1 MDQADSDKQP
11 ASEDDSPKF
20 GRLLIVLMLTVLL
33 IVAITFGSQAY
44 YS

>member
-11 ASEDDSPKF
+11 AGENGSPKF
-20 GRLLIVLMLTVLL
+20 GRLLIVLMLAVLL
-33 IVAITFGSQAY
+33 IVAITLGSQAY